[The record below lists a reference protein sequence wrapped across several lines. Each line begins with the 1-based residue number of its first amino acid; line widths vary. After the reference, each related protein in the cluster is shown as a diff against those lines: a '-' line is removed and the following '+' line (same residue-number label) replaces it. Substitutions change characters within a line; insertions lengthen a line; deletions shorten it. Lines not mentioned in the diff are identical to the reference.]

1 MREKGIKHIHIYGVD
16 NCLVRVADPAFI
28 GVCLTRGTEAGVKVV
43 RKTIPTESVGVIAR
57 RGPAFGVVEYSE
69 LSKEKSELR
78 APDGGL
84 AFRAA
89 NIVNHYFTL
98 DFLERVEAM
107 ERKMAFHIARKKIP
121 TVDLSTGET
130 IKPREPNG
138 MKLELF
144 VFDVFPFTQG
154 LTVLEV
160 ERKEEFSPLKNAPGS
175 ATDGPETSR
184 RDILAQQ
191 RRWLVSA
198 GAEVEEGQEVEVLPK
213 VTYGGEGLEW
223 VKGKKVGKGG
233 VIGSKEDLEALQ
245 A

>member
-1 MREKGIKHIHIYGVD
+1 
-16 NCLVRVADPAFI
+16 
-28 GVCLTRGTEAGVKVV
+28 
-43 RKTIPTESVGVIAR
+43 AR

-130 IKPREPNG
+130 IKP
-138 MKLELF
+138 
-144 VFDVFPFTQG
+144 
-154 LTVLEV
+154 
-160 ERKEEFSPLKNAPGS
+160 
-175 ATDGPETSR
+175 
-184 RDILAQQ
+184 
-191 RRWLVSA
+191 
-198 GAEVEEGQEVEVLPK
+198 
-213 VTYGGEGLEW
+213 
-223 VKGKKVGKGG
+223 
-233 VIGSKEDLEALQ
+233 
-245 A
+245 